1 MDESALSKHSVA
13 ELKDMLRSQGLPV
26 SGNKSLL
33 IQRLVSTEA
42 SAEKVWDEINDAPA
56 MKKTASMKNLSLEEE
71 DFESPLTFKQRMSTT
86 VYGPLNL
93 GGLVAIGLALIMVTA
108 TIFVIQPAW
117 LGFERDYDY
126 ELIDFDQ
133 TQARN
138 FAQDLVDLGHPDW
151 EGRMSGSDEEAN
163 TSQYISERF
172 QEMGYDAEINEF
184 QVPMHSIDS
193 EPSFR
198 LCVRGALSLACE
210 GVIISGGSQ
219 ITPFQ
224 HRVDY
229 VIQGFSG
236 QSEYMFDEDITVT
249 DLGNGTDEALWQS
262 ATGTIGYVRGDS
274 SKLGN
279 TELYSN
285 AASNDLAGLISVN
298 KNYNCGKIEGN
309 DCVPIFKGTNYDAL
323 VEANGGSIP
332 TDIPFISMSKDAGE
346 IFETMVINSTGAP
359 ASIELII
366 DVTNDQELTIYVPC
380 GTIQGRT
387 SELVIAGGH
396 HDTVY
401 HGQGAVDDTSGT
413 SSILEMARQIA
424 EVVNETGTPERTIRF
439 CTWGGEEE
447 GLWGSRAYVEQMQ
460 SSLSD
465 NLRLYINL
473 DMNHVDADF
482 SERGNSLRLFTNNED
497 DYGHIVRIT
506 DLYKQERSEI
516 ADKYDI
522 QFSLL
527 DGAQG
532 DENQMPCNSDHC
544 PFVYD
549 LNGKN
554 GRAVV
559 CYGSG
564 SWEYHTYL
572 DSMDRFNE
580 ESLAISTTVYGT
592 YMRLLAYDLSV

>member
-13 ELKDMLRSQGLPV
+13 ELKDMLRSQGLAV

-33 IQRLVSTEA
+33 IQRLVSTDA
-42 SAEKVWDEINDAPA
+42 STEKIWDEINDAPA
-56 MKKTASMKNLSLEEE
+56 MNETASMANMSLEDD

-93 GGLVAIGLALIMVTA
+93 GGLVAIGLALLMVTA
-108 TIFVIQPAW
+108 TVFIIQPAW

-138 FAQDLVDLGHPDW
+138 FAEDLVNLGHPDW

-163 TSQYISERF
+163 TSQYISQKF

-198 LCVRGALSLACE
+198 LCVRGAFSLACE
-210 GVIISGGSQ
+210 GLILSGDSQ

-274 SKLGN
+274 SKVGN

-298 KNYNCGKIEGN
+298 KNYQCGQIEGN

-346 IFETMVINSTGAP
+346 IFETMVINSTQP

-424 EVVNETGTPERTIRF
+424 EVVNETGTPDRTIRF

-460 SSLSD
+460 SSLRD

-482 SERGNSLRLFTNNED
+482 ANRGNSLKLFTNNEE

-532 DENQMPCNSDHC
+532 DSDQMPCNSDHC

-549 LNGKN
+549 LGGKN

-572 DSMDRFNE
+572 DTMDRFNE

>member
-1 MDESALSKHSVA
+1 
-13 ELKDMLRSQGLPV
+13 MLRSQGLPV

-56 MKKTASMKNLSLEEE
+56 MKETASMKNLSLEEE

-210 GVIISGGSQ
+210 GLIFSGDSQ

>member
-1 MDESALSKHSVA
+1 MDETQLSQHSVA
-13 ELKDMLRSQGLPV
+13 ELKEMLR
-26 SGNKSLL
+26 NKGMAVGGRKADL
-33 IQRLVSTEA
+33 IARLSESST
-42 SAEKVWDEINDAPA
+42 DIDAVFEDLSIPEQ
-56 MKKTASMKNLSLEEE
+56 MVSLE
-71 DFESPLTFKQRMSTT
+71 DDDVQAGHLTFQQRIRTP

-93 GGLVAIGLALIMVTA
+93 GAVIAIAMAVIMVTA
-108 TIFVIQPAW
+108 TILVFKPTW
-117 LGFERDYDY
+117 LGFEREYDY

-133 TQARN
+133 DQARN
-138 FAQDLVDLGHPDW
+138 FAQDLVNLGHPDW
-151 EGRMSGSDEEAN
+151 EGRMSGTVEETN
-163 TSQYISERF
+163 TSLYILDKL
-172 QEMGYDAEINEF
+172 QDMGYTPENNEF
-184 QVPMHSIDS
+184 QVPMHHVNS

-198 LCVRGALSLACE
+198 LCVRGPISLACE
-210 GVIISGGSQ
+210 GFFAANSQ
-219 ITPFQ
+219 VTPFQ
-224 HRVDY
+224 HRSDY

-236 QSEYMFDEDITVT
+236 QSEYMFNEEISVT
-249 DLGNGTDEALWQS
+249 DLGNGTDEALWQT

-274 SKLGN
+274 SKIGN

-285 AASNDLAGLISVN
+285 AAINDLAGLISVN
-298 KNYNCGKIEGN
+298 KNYQCGKIEGN

-323 VEANGGSIP
+323 VEANGGSLP

-346 IFETMVINSTGAP
+346 IFEAMVINSSEP

-366 DVTNDQELTIYVPC
+366 DVTNDQERTIYVPC
-380 GTIQGRT
+380 GSIQGRT
-387 SELVIAGGH
+387 SEVVIAGGH

-401 HGQGAVDDTSGT
+401 HAQGAVDDTSG
-413 SSILEMARQIA
+413 SASILEMARQLA
-424 EVVNETGTPERTIRF
+424 EVINETGTPERTIRF

-447 GLWGSRAYVEQMQ
+447 GLWGSRAYVAQMQ
-460 SSLSD
+460 SSLRD

-482 SERGNSLRLFTNNED
+482 ANRGNSLQLFTNNKD
-497 DYGHIVRIT
+497 DYDHIVRIT
-506 DLYKQERSEI
+506 NLYKQERSEI

-532 DENQMPCNSDHC
+532 DADQMPCNSDHC

-549 LNGKN
+549 LGGKN
-554 GRAVV
+554 GRAAV

-572 DSMDRFNE
+572 DTMDRFNE
-580 ESLAISTTVYGT
+580 ESLDVSTTVYGT
-592 YMRLLAYDLSV
+592 YMRLLAYDLDA